1 MPFQQAGIKV
11 EKQQEY
17 QQLCGAIERA
27 ITPHG
32 AEEFLKQLSKTGLK
46 ARQFERVLE
55 RRVLEKADRQLAAS
69 GLAALQLWNAL
80 TLPDQAQAR
89 EFYLERIEQVD
100 NALRAKYRKAYMDL
114 PGE

>member
-55 RRVLEKADRQLAAS
+55 RKVLEKLVPELKAS
-69 GLAALQLWNAL
+69 GSTAQQLWDAL
-80 TLPDQAQAR
+80 SLSDQAQAR
-89 EFYLERIEQVD
+89 EFYLERIEQVSD
-100 NALRAKYRKAYMDL
+100 ELREKYRKVYIDRI
-114 PGE
+114 